1 MARTVMMVLCVV
13 LACMVVAAPYVEAI
27 SCGLVASSLAPCLG
41 YLTNG
46 GVVPQ
51 RCCSGVAA
59 LNNAATSTPD
69 RQTACGCL
77 KSAYAANSS
86 IKPSNAASLP
96 SKYVG
101 STSHTRSVRTL
112 IAPRYSKAEML
123 MHIRSIYKLQ

>member
-13 LACMVVAAPYVEAI
+13 LACMVVAAPYAEAI
-27 SCGLVASSLAPCLG
+27 SCGQVFSSLGPCLG

-46 GVVPQ
+46 GAVPQ
-51 RCCSGVAA
+51 GCCSGVAA

-77 KSAYAANSS
+77 KSAYAANSG

-96 SKYVG
+96 SKCGVN
-101 STSHTRSVRTL
+101 
-112 IAPRYSKAEML
+112 IP
-123 MHIRSIYKLQ
+123 YKISPDTDCTKVQ